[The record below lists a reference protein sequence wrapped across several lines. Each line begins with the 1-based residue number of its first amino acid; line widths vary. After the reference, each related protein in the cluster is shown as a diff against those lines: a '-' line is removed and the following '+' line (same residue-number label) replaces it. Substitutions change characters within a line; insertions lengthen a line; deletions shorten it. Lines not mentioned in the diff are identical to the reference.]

1 MIIIEQYRKEGK
13 RSAIAQHPL
22 TNTQPVPEQRHI
34 SPDNSPQFYCLM

>member
-22 TNTQPVPEQRHI
+22 TNVYAVPEQLLFPYPLPTSH
-34 SPDNSPQFYCLM
+34 